1 MPQVDLVVIGAS
13 AGGLPALITIVSALP
28 PDFPAAVLIVVHT
41 GKTGD
46 SYLPQILANK
56 GRVPVL
62 FAAHGAAIRTGCVYV
77 APPDSHLVV
86 LRGGADSRSCVA
98 LAKMA
103 FGRPSIPCSAAR
115 RVSTGHASWASS
127 CRAHSTTAAR
137 A

>member
-86 LRGGADSRSCVA
+86 LRGGQT
-98 LAKMA
+98 L
-103 FGRPSIPCSAAR
+103 
-115 RVSTGHASWASS
+115 
-127 CRAHSTTAAR
+127 AR
-137 A
+137 AWPSRKWLSAGHRSLVPQRGA